1 MKANVISLFQILL
14 LFFHITII
22 KSANIL
28 VVFPSPAESHF
39 RVFALFFDQLALKGH
54 DVDVLSHFPRNT
66 PLRGYN
72 DLSLKG
78 HIMCSRVMNTTA
90 AKQLKKTKK
99 KYDLMITHMVKSH
112 CMYGFADF
120 FKIPIIT
127 ITSSSILPWLPDV
140 IVWFSFHS
148 TVAANNYHK
157 EFYGKKSTDL
167 DKIVKKTN
175 LMLIA
180 SHFSFHQSR
189 PRPPNFIEIA
199 GIHIKANQSLNE
211 EFKKYLEISTNLKG
225 VIYFSFGSYF
235 NTETFPGH
243 ILQAF
248 FDVFEN
254 LPYKVLWKGDIKKFP
269 KTYNIPKNIHFIPRM
284 PQIPILC
291 SSKVNLFITH
301 GGLSSTLETIYCGKP
316 VLTIP
321 IWLDQLS
328 NANLLKAKGVGRS
341 ILFHEI
347 NKENF
352 KAELEEVLENPKYS
366 KNVKI
371 LSEIFRDRLHRW
383 KQPFIG
389 LNTSSDIKGLII

>member
-1 MKANVISLFQILL
+1 
-14 LFFHITII
+14 
-22 KSANIL
+22 
-28 VVFPSPAESHF
+28 
-39 RVFALFFDQLALKGH
+39 
-54 DVDVLSHFPRNT
+54 
-66 PLRGYN
+66 
-72 DLSLKG
+72 
-78 HIMCSRVMNTTA
+78 MNTTA
-90 AKQLKKTKK
+90 V
-99 KYDLMITHMVKSH
+99 MSH

-127 ITSSSILPWLPDV
+127 VTSSSILPWLPDV
-140 IVWFSFHS
+140 IGVPDNPSYIPNFFSPYTEDMSYFQRLSNLYLFITTKVWFSFHS
-148 TVAANNYHK
+148 TVAANNYDK

-167 DKIVKKTN
+167 DKIDKKTT
-175 LMLIA
+175 LMLVA
-180 SHFSFHQSR
+180 SHFSFHQLR

-225 VIYFSFGSYF
+225 VIYFSFGSYL

-371 LSEIFRDRLHRW
+371 LSEIFRGRLHRW